1 MLPALKSIEIRTV
14 IQTEMN
20 SLLHPRFVITLAVL
34 PWTAVSDSLVP
45 IQFQTSPV
53 LVASG
58 SNAVFTLQT
67 ITNTFSIA
75 WIAPGGSTLGQWV
88 GGQAVLNSVPQFQ
101 GRVTITATQL
111 TISSVLLSDAGNY
124 TVTVVPTATTG
135 FTTNSLSVALRV
147 LDAVGQVSLFVPS
160 MSIEGGNVSLR
171 CSWTK
176 GTETSVAWG
185 KGGSSL
191 TADSRITINAGSLII
206 SPAKRS
212 DAGEYSCT
220 VSNLISAQTAAASLT
235 VYYGPDTPQLTKTSS
250 ECVGGGDATVGQTA
264 KLTCTSASL
273 PPALLSWQYN
283 GNLLTTSQTDG
294 GTLNLQVFSTNQS
307 GQYICT
313 AQNSI
318 TLGTSQQQISFSAVG
333 TCLSVGAV
341 AGIVVACFVALIL
354 IIVAIVLLIRQ
365 QNVDRRLRDVTGQQ
379 KTNLNNRPPVL
390 PVPQNGR
397 VTSGVTGNGDQP
409 DPPLHNLNRLN
420 LPKNQET
427 EPTFLHTGQENNE
440 TVTQNRLNSTNL
452 NTGTLPNN
460 GVHNSNARPYNGHQ
474 SSNSFPHNGLHSSS
488 LFPQSGQQN
497 PNIVIQTGNGEPG
510 TQTVLINLSPLP
522 HMEPRNT
529 TTQPHTMQVSLN
541 APQPSLGQPNQND
554 TRFNEQQNNSLPQH
568 LANVSQQNLTS
579 AVEPH
584 SRGHVVEN
592 VHNTDQAAL
601 NSTLRNQNQVPG
613 GLVHTGYSHP
623 TNQTLTS
630 RNIRATDPSLELSH
644 RRSNDVR
651 SRSPDPISSTS
662 THLHQMPWDRLRGTP
677 AYPNPQV
684 DSSDSSDS
692 SDSQATALQGRPARS
707 YPQRGRS
714 SQVPRLRSPVDAQIR
729 TVSRAPRRNVQRDA
743 GNSTASPSQ
752 MDPNMQ
758 RQNVQRNAGA
768 HLHAAQRN
776 QMVVPQNPLVQA
788 HGTQNEGASQRANV
802 TQNQATQVQT
812 AQTPQNANPPNS
824 IPLTQAALQLHTSH
838 TPNPFTN
845 RIQQTKAALQHPGPG
860 SRPVQPSQAQ
870 PRPTAET
877 KQTGQRPPSPPPVL
891 QPAEFQTLPRD
902 RLPQPRTLQPAH
914 AMRPHGQRPHN
925 MHRHAMHTSPQ
936 RLTGNPHMHGN
947 SNRHGNAPTHRHPP
961 HVSQAHRSR
970 PRL

>member
-1 MLPALKSIEIRTV
+1 MKRSTL

-20 SLLHPRFVITLAVL
+20 TLLHPCFVITLAVL
-34 PWTAVSDSLVP
+34 PWTTVSDSLVP
-45 IQFQTSPV
+45 VQFQTSPV

-67 ITNTFSIA
+67 ITSTFSIA
-75 WIAPGGSTLGQWV
+75 WIAPGGSILGQWV

-111 TISSVLLSDAGNY
+111 TISSTLLSDAGNY

-135 FTTNSLSVALRV
+135 FTTNSLSAALRV
-147 LDAVGQVSLFVPS
+147 FDAVGQVSLFVPS
-160 MSIEGGNVSLR
+160 MSIEGANVSLR

-176 GTETSVAWG
+176 GTETSVAWA

-191 TADSRITINAGSLII
+191 TADSHITINAGSLII

-220 VSNLISAQTAAASLT
+220 VSNLISAQTATASLT

-264 KLTCTSASL
+264 KLTCTSVSL

-318 TLGTSQQQISFSAVG
+318 TLGTSQQQISFSVVG

-365 QNVDRRLRDVTGQQ
+365 RNVDRRLRDVTGQQ
-379 KTNLNNRPPVL
+379 KTNLNNGPPVL

-409 DPPLHNLNRLN
+409 DPPMHNLNRLN

-427 EPTFLHTGQENNE
+427 QPTFWHTGQENNE
-440 TVTQNRLNSTNL
+440 TVIQNRLNSTNL

-460 GVHNSNARPYNGHQ
+460 GVHNSSARPHNVHQ
-474 SSNSFPHNGLHSSS
+474 SSNSHPHNGLHNSS

-497 PNIVIQTGNGEPG
+497 PNIVIQTGNGDPG
-510 TQTVLINLSPLP
+510 TQTVLINLNPLP

-529 TTQPHTMQVSLN
+529 TTQPHTVQVSLN
-541 APQPSLGQPNQND
+541 APQPSLGQPDQND
-554 TRFNEQQNNSLPQH
+554 TRHNEQQNNALPQH
-568 LANVSQQNLTS
+568 LGNVSQQNLS
-579 AVEPH
+579 NAVEPH
-584 SRGHVVEN
+584 ARAHVVEN
-592 VHNTDQAAL
+592 IRNTDQAAV
-601 NSTLRNQNQVPG
+601 NSTLRNQNQVPS

-623 TNQTLTS
+623 TNKTLTS

-662 THLHQMPWDRLRGTP
+662 THLHQMPWDLLRGTP

-692 SDSQATALQGRPARS
+692 QTTALHDRPTRLD
-707 YPQRGRS
+707 PQRGRS
-714 SQVPRLRSPVDAQIR
+714 SQAPRPRSPVDAQIR
-729 TVSRAPRRNVQRDA
+729 TVSGTPRRNVQRDA
-743 GNSTASPSQ
+743 GNNIASPSQ
-752 MDPNMQ
+752 MDQ
-758 RQNVQRNAGA
+758 RQNVQRNDGA

-776 QMVVPQNPLVQA
+776 QTVVPQNPLVQA
-788 HGTQNEGASQRANV
+788 HGTQNELASQRASV
-802 TQNQATQVQT
+802 PQNQTTQVQT
-812 AQTPQNANPPNS
+812 AHPPQNANPPNS
-824 IPLTQAALQLHTSH
+824 VSLTQAALQLHTNH

-845 RIQQTKAALQHPGPG
+845 RIQQTKAALQHPGPA

-877 KQTGQRPPSPPPVL
+877 KQTGQRPPTPPPVL
-891 QPAEFQTLPRD
+891 QPAEFQTLARD
-902 RLPQPRTLQPAH
+902 PLRQPRTLQPAH
-914 AMRPHGQRPHN
+914 VMRPHGQRP
-925 MHRHAMHTSPQ
+925 HRHAMHTSPQ
-936 RLTGNPHMHGN
+936 RHTGNPHMHG
-947 SNRHGNAPTHRHPP
+947 SPNRHGNAPAHRHPP
-961 HVSQAHRSR
+961 HVSQVHRSR

>member
-1 MLPALKSIEIRTV
+1 
-14 IQTEMN
+14 MN
-20 SLLHPRFVITLAVL
+20 TLLHPCLVITLAAL
-34 PWTAVSDSLVP
+34 PWTTGSDSLVP

-111 TISSVLLSDAGNY
+111 TISSTLLSDAGNY

-135 FTTNSLSVALRV
+135 FATNSLSVALRV
-147 LDAVGQVSLFVPS
+147 FDAVGQVSLFVPS

-176 GTETSVAWG
+176 GTEVSVAWG

-191 TADSRITINAGSLII
+191 TADSHIAINAGSLII
-206 SPAKRS
+206 SPVKRS
-212 DAGEYSCT
+212 DAGDYSCT
-220 VSNLISAQTAAASLT
+220 VSNLISAQTATASLT

-264 KLTCTSASL
+264 KLTCTSVSL

-294 GTLNLQVFSTNQS
+294 GTLNLQVFSANQS
-307 GQYICT
+307 GQYICR

-318 TLGTSQQQISFSAVG
+318 TLGTSQQQISFSVVG

-365 QNVDRRLRDVTGQQ
+365 RKVDRRLRDVTGQQ
-379 KTNLNNRPPVL
+379 KTNLNSGPSVP

-427 EPTFLHTGQENNE
+427 EPTFWHTGQENNE

-452 NTGTLPNN
+452 NTGRLPNN
-460 GVHNSNARPYNGHQ
+460 GVHNSSARPYNGHQ
-474 SSNSFPHNGLHSSS
+474 SSNSYPHNGPQNSS

-497 PNIVIQTGNGEPG
+497 PNIFIQTGNGEPG

-522 HMEPRNT
+522 HMEARNT
-529 TTQPHTMQVSLN
+529 TTQPHTVQVSLN
-541 APQPSLGQPNQND
+541 APQPSLGQPNQNG
-554 TRFNEQQNNSLPQH
+554 TRYNAQQNNALPQH
-568 LANVSQQNLTS
+568 LGNVSQQNLS
-579 AVEPH
+579 NAVEPH
-584 SRGHVVEN
+584 SRAHAVEN
-592 VHNTDQAAL
+592 MHNTDQAAL
-601 NSTLRNQNQVPG
+601 NSTFRNQNQVPSESQ
-613 GLVHTGYSHP
+613 VP
-623 TNQTLTS
+623 
-630 RNIRATDPSLELSH
+630 RATDPSLEPSH

-651 SRSPDPISSTS
+651 SRSADPISSTS
-662 THLHQMPWDRLRGTP
+662 AHLPQMPWDRLRGTP

-692 SDSQATALQGRPARS
+692 QTTALQGRPARLD
-707 YPQRGRS
+707 PQRGRA
-714 SQVPRLRSPVDAQIR
+714 SQVPRPRSPVDAQTQ
-729 TVSRAPRRNVQRDA
+729 TVSGARRRNVQTDA
-743 GNSTASPSQ
+743 GNNIASPYQ

-758 RQNVQRNAGA
+758 RQNVQRNDAA
-768 HLHAAQRN
+768 HLPAAQRN
-776 QMVVPQNPLVQA
+776 QTVVPQNPLVQA
-788 HGTQNEGASQRANV
+788 HGTQNEGASQRASV
-802 TQNQATQVQT
+802 TQNQTTQVQT
-812 AQTPQNANPPNS
+812 AQPPQHANPPNS
-824 IPLTQAALQLHTSH
+824 VSLTQAALQLHTNH

-845 RIQQTKAALQHPGPG
+845 RIQQTKAALQYPGPG
-860 SRPVQPSQAQ
+860 SRPVQPNQAQ

-877 KQTGQRPPSPPPVL
+877 KQTGQRPPTPPPVL
-891 QPAEFQTLPRD
+891 QPTEFQTLPRD
-902 RLPQPRTLQPAH
+902 PLRQPRTLQPAH
-914 AMRPHGQRPHN
+914 VMRPHGQRPHN

-936 RLTGNPHMHGN
+936 RHTGNPHMHG
-947 SNRHGNAPTHRHPP
+947 SPNRHGNAPAHRHPP
-961 HVSQAHRSR
+961 HVSQVHRSR